1 MKRRRRR
8 RARLDHV
15 SRPRPPIGPA
25 LTGGAVDLSALKQP
39 PPSAG
44 ETRGDSSAAAAG
56 IVVNEANFEQEVLL
70 RSNQVPVVV
79 LLWSPRSEVCL
90 QLADSLSD
98 LAAADNGK
106 WSLASV
112 NVDVAPRVA
121 QIFGVQAV
129 PTVVALAAGQPLS
142 SFQGIQPPEQLRRW
156 VDSLLSATAGKLSGG
171 STDFDEPKEVDPA
184 LAQARQQL
192 EDNDLGAALDSYQA
206 ILDADPNHAEA
217 KGAVRQIVFLMRA
230 TAQSPDG
237 VGVADAAP
245 DDIEAAFAAADVQIL
260 SQDVEGA
267 FGRLV
272 GLVRRTAGD
281 ERTSVRTRLIEL
293 FELFDPADPEVI
305 AGRRNL
311 ANALY

>member
-1 MKRRRRR
+1 
-8 RARLDHV
+8 V
-15 SRPRPPIGPA
+15 TRPRPPIGPA
-25 LTGGAVDLSALKQP
+25 LTGGAIDLSALKQP

-44 ETRGDSSAAAAG
+44 EPRGDGSAAAG
-56 IVVNEANFEQEVLL
+56 IEVNEANFEQEVLL

-90 QLADSLSD
+90 ELADTLSD
-98 LAAADNGK
+98 LAAADKGK

-121 QIFGVQAV
+121 QIFGVEVV
-129 PTVVALAAGQPLS
+129 PTVVALGAGQPLS
-142 SFQGIQPPEQLRRW
+142 SFQGVQPPEQLRRW
-156 VDSLLSATAGKLSGG
+156 IDSLLSATAGKLGG
-171 STDFDEPKEVDPA
+171 PADSDEPEEVDPA

-230 TAQSPDG
+230 TAHSPDA
-237 VGVADAAP
+237 VAVADAAP
-245 DDIEAAFAAADVQIL
+245 DDIDAAFAAADVQIL
-260 SQDVEGA
+260 SQDVDDA